1 MTHQE
6 HPKYP
11 WYWRSSKQ
19 RDPRDEMSPEE
30 EQAYYHDV
38 MAALVLLQGRW
49 RTNKPGITEFLSAT
63 TKPTEKEARA
73 ALGRVLERQ
82 NVPEAILIALAKLF
96 ALERDDQRKLVF
108 KNLSQGHAN
117 PDCDYLIQMA
127 VDAELYDW
135 IWIDEENGEDI
146 RNEKT
151 RQEAYETVAKLMGL
165 SPEQVK
171 RIDLAGRKRTRRPL
185 AAG

>member
-49 RTNKPGITEFLSAT
+49 
-63 TKPTEKEARA
+63 
-73 ALGRVLERQ
+73 
-82 NVPEAILIALAKLF
+82 
-96 ALERDDQRKLVF
+96 
-108 KNLSQGHAN
+108 
-117 PDCDYLIQMA
+117 
-127 VDAELYDW
+127 
-135 IWIDEENGEDI
+135 
-146 RNEKT
+146 
-151 RQEAYETVAKLMGL
+151 
-165 SPEQVK
+165 
-171 RIDLAGRKRTRRPL
+171 
-185 AAG
+185 